1 VHDRDS
7 TDHAAHLARRIALAE
22 GVHAMTVRPV
32 LHGDNGAT
40 LKGTTV
46 LAMLYWLGI
55 EPSYSRPRVSDDN
68 PYAEAVFRTGKYRP
82 EFPVKGFVEL
92 DAARTWAARLVDWY
106 YNEHRHSGIKYVTP
120 AQRHAHQGRP
130 LRTARHELYRR
141 ARHSNPRRWSRQTC
155 DWTPVA
161 AVMLNPERDT
171 VIQAGSPGT
180 RRSGSTTAPAFP
192 YRPDRPLAAARKH
205 RRSEQRSHL
214 EPHGPPTPA
223 RGWRAPHRPRSEH
236 CGMLWISRS
245 TTLSPG
251 IRRNRSCWIDTGRCK
266 MRAATCLTFTASNWG
281 IVGGETHEQNR
292 WGDTGK
298 SDKNQLFVHG
308 FDSIYFG
315 RCFRSIREA
324 TRAECFGLPLL

>member
-1 VHDRDS
+1 MARSGQQLKVRIVARLLPPES
-7 TDHAAHLARRIALAE
+7 SPVEVVSQTVGISVVTLVRWRAEVLARRSGEEARHCTPTARLEAVIVTA
-22 GVHAMTVRPV
+22 AM
-32 LHGDNGAT
+32 NEA
-40 LKGTTV
+40 
-46 LAMLYWLGI
+46 A

-192 YRPDRPLAAARKH
+192 YRPDRPLAAARNVGEA
-205 RRSEQRSHL
+205 SSAATRSH
-214 EPHGPPTPA
+214 T
-223 RGWRAPHRPRSEH
+223 HRPLRREH
-236 CGMLWISRS
+236 GEDGEHRIVPEVS
-245 TTLSPG
+245 TVACSG
-251 IRRNRSCWIDTGRCK
+251 SAGRQRCH
-266 MRAATCLTFTASNWG
+266 RVS
-281 IVGGETHEQNR
+281 GET
-292 WGDTGK
+292 GVAG
-298 SDKNQLFVHG
+298 
-308 FDSIYFG
+308 
-315 RCFRSIREA
+315 
-324 TRAECFGLPLL
+324 